1 MKRNIVVFDGYC
13 IMCSK
18 YVLWLSKRNKT
29 KNIYFTHFESKY
41 IKKNF
46 PEIKLGNTVYVID
59 ENKKILVRSTAVKHC
74 INQTDINPIVRLT
87 FNIIP
92 TFILDIFY
100 LLISKIRYNIFGKKQ
115 SCSYPNELISKRIL
129 N

>member
-1 MKRNIVVFDGYC
+1 MKKNIVVFDGYC

-18 YVLWLSKRNKT
+18 YVLWLSKRNKV
-29 KNIYFTHFESKY
+29 KNIYFTHFESTY
-41 IKKNF
+41 IKENF
-46 PEIKLGNTVYVID
+46 PEIKLGNTVFVID
-59 ENKKILVRSTAVKHC
+59 ENKQILVRSNAVKHC
-74 INQTDINPIVRLT
+74 INQTDINPIFRVT

-115 SCSYPNELISKRIL
+115 SCSYPNELISERIL

>member
-29 KNIYFTHFESKY
+29 KNIYFTHFESTY
-41 IKKNF
+41 IKQNH
-46 PEIKLGNTVYVID
+46 PRMKLGNTVFVIN
-59 ENKKILVRSTAVKHC
+59 ENKEMLVRSKAIKHC
-74 INQTDINPIVRLT
+74 INQTDINAIFRII
-87 FNIIP
+87 FNLIP
-92 TFILDIFY
+92 NFILDIFY

-115 SCSYPNELISKRIL
+115 SCSYPNELISERIL

>member
-18 YVLWLSKRNKT
+18 YVLWLTKRNKT

-41 IKKNF
+41 IKENL
-46 PEIKLGNTVYVID
+46 PEIKLGNTVFVIN
-59 ENKKILVRSTAVKHC
+59 ENKQILVRSKAVKHC
-74 INQTDINPIVRLT
+74 INQTDINPIFRLI

-92 TFILDIFY
+92 TCMASNASSIFMFSLFICVTKLSFSRSNFSIE
-100 LLISKIRYNIFGKKQ
+100 LSKA
-115 SCSYPNELISKRIL
+115 
-129 N
+129 

>member
-18 YVLWLSKRNKT
+18 YVLWLTKRNKI
-29 KNIYFTHFESKY
+29 KNIYFTHFESTF
-41 IKKNF
+41 IKDNYPF
-46 PEIKLGNTVYVID
+46 IKLGNTVFVIN
-59 ENKKILVRSTAVKHC
+59 ENEEILVRSKAIKHC
-74 INQTDINPIVRLT
+74 INQTDINPIFRVA

-100 LLISKIRYNIFGKKQ
+100 AVISKTRYKIFGKKQ
-115 SCSYPNELISKRIL
+115 SCSYPSQLISERIL

>member
-18 YVLWLSKRNKT
+18 FVLWLTKRNKI

-41 IKKNF
+41 IKDNY
-46 PEIKLGNTVYVID
+46 PYLKLGNTVFVIN
-59 ENKKILVRSTAVKHC
+59 ENKQILVRSSAVKHC
-74 INQTDINPIVRLT
+74 INQTDINPIFRLT

-115 SCSYPNELISKRIL
+115 TCGFPKKLISERIL

>member
-41 IKKNF
+41 IKKNL

-59 ENKKILVRSTAVKHC
+59 ENKQILVRSTAVKHC
-74 INQTDINPIVRLT
+74 INQTDINPIFRFI

-92 TFILDIFY
+92 SFILDIFY

-115 SCSYPNELISKRIL
+115 SCSYPNELISERIL

>member
-18 YVLWLSKRNKT
+18 YVLWLSKRNKV
-29 KNIYFTHFESKY
+29 KNIYFTHFESTY

-46 PEIKLGNTVYVID
+46 PEIKLGNTVLVID
-59 ENKKILVRSTAVKHC
+59 ENKQILDRSNAVKHC
-74 INQTDINPIVRLT
+74 INQTDINPIFRVT

-92 TFILDIFY
+92 TFILDVFY
-100 LLISKIRYNIFGKKQ
+100 LLISNIRYNIFGKKK

>member
-59 ENKKILVRSTAVKHC
+59 ENKQILVRSTAVKHC
-74 INQTDINPIVRLT
+74 INQTDINPVFRLT

>member
-41 IKKNF
+41 IKKNL

-59 ENKKILVRSTAVKHC
+59 ENKQILVRSTAVKHC
-74 INQTDINPIVRLT
+74 INQTDINPIFRFI

-92 TFILDIFY
+92 SFILDIFY
-100 LLISKIRYNIFGKKQ
+100 LLISKIRYNIFGKKK
-115 SCSYPNELISKRIL
+115 SCSYPNELISERIL